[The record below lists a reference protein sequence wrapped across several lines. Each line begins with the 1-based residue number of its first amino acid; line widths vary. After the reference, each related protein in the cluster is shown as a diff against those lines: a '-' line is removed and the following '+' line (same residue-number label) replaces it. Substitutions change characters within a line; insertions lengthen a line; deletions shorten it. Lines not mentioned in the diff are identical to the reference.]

1 VTSNELEKL
10 RRFRRQCAIAGP
22 IFVGAA
28 MWLPVERLLL
38 SCLPMKVYQAIGDLP
53 AGVFLVGLLL
63 SLLAW
68 KLPVP
73 EEVPTY
79 FVPKQL
85 PRVIDATPSP

>member
-38 SCLPMKVYQAIGDLP
+38 SCLPMKV
-53 AGVFLVGLLL
+53 GVVLVGLLL